1 MAFLGINFAMLK
13 FTFNARKTQVAVMS
27 VKLYQGFL
35 AEPLTMIIIQPA
47 FLPGLCPIR
56 FFSGDSAPPA
66 SANASQT
73 KTMNL
78 LDF

>member
-1 MAFLGINFAMLK
+1 MLK
-13 FTFNARKTQVAVMS
+13 FSYNARNSQVAVMS

-35 AEPLTMIIIQPA
+35 AEPQILMTIQPT
-47 FLPGLCPIR
+47 FLSGSCPVGVS
-56 FFSGDSAPPA
+56 SGDSAPPA